1 MVGPSDSKKQVKRR
15 KIDLKTKVI
24 TNDQLMAELKW
35 KRQDGKEKEKKKI
48 RKKM

>member
-1 MVGPSDSKKQVKRR
+1 MVGPSDSKRQVKWR

-35 KRQDGKEKEKKKI
+35 KRQDGKEKEKKD
-48 RKKM
+48 